1 MLMHAITLGGCTN
14 AMRESAL
21 KVDWYKKPLLHHQGI
36 EPVSVLHP
44 AFWSD
49 TVPAL
54 YQLRP
59 AQSFSLF
66 FLLFLIPGGEEYR
79 HIAKVR
85 AHFFVD
91 QH

>member
-1 MLMHAITLGGCTN
+1 M
-14 AMRESAL
+14 L

-85 AHFFVD
+85 AHFLLTSINHVKGKKPAD
-91 QH
+91 VLG